1 MSKFARGMHRG
12 IKVKQGQTIGY
23 VGSTGLARG
32 SHLCFRFW
40 KNGVQ
45 VDALRVDIPP
55 SEPIAEENL
64 TGYFLARDEIL
75 QKLSAIEVPG
85 TELYAGG
92 F

>member
-1 MSKFARGMHRG
+1 
-12 IKVKQGQTIGY
+12 
-23 VGSTGLARG
+23 
-32 SHLCFRFW
+32 
-40 KNGVQ
+40 VQ

-85 TELYAGG
+85 TELHAGG